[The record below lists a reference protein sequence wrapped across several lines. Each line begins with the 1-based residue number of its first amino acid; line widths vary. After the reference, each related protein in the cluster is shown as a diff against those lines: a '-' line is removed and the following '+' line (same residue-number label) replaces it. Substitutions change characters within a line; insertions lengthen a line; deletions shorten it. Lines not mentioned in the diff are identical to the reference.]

1 MATFKFYLKRP
12 DAESETGLFLSIH
25 SQNVRSKFY
34 PGISIHPKEWDQ
46 ENQRIVKRLD
56 KAEMNT
62 SLATILAEAGKIASR
77 LRNENLSEPASG
89 EIRNELEKLFKAKET
104 QTLPKTFCAYFQH
117 FIEKSANRTNPKTNQ
132 LIAEGTLKGWKTAL
146 KVFQEFERHRRRQ
159 IQFEEIDFEFYTDL
173 KAYLER
179 ECRYSLNTVGRF
191 IKVMKIVLHDATA
204 EGVNTSQKFK
214 STKFRTVTEVAN
226 AVFLNEAELRE
237 MQELDLSNNKRLEA
251 VRDWFLIGCW
261 TGLRF
266 SDWKTLTPESIS
278 EDGRTITVLMQ
289 KTQKEVSVPISPELA
304 AIFEKYQTQEGQT
317 FPKLISDQRFNDYL
331 KEVAQMM
338 ESLKT
343 AFSKE
348 RTKAGKKVSN
358 QSEKWQFISTHTAR
372 RSFATNMFKRR
383 YPVPLIMAATG
394 HKTEAEFYKYI
405 QMTAQDRANQL
416 RELMI
421 ETASRSTLRIAK

>member
-12 DAESETGLFLSIH
+12 DAESETGLYLSIY

-46 ENQRIVKRLD
+46 ENQRILKRPD

-62 SLATILAEAGKIASR
+62 SLSTILAEAGKIASR
-77 LRNENLSEPASG
+77 LRNENLSEPPSG
-89 EIRNELEKLFKAKET
+89 EIRNELEKLFKERET

-132 LIAEGTLKGWKTAL
+132 PIAAGTLKGWKTNL
-146 KVFQEFERHRRRQ
+146 KVFQEFEKYRRRQ

-179 ECRYSLNTVGRF
+179 ECRYSLNTIGRF
-191 IKVMKIVLHDATA
+191 IKVMKIVLNDATA

-214 STKFRTVTEVAN
+214 SAKFRTLSEVAN

-237 MQELDLSNNKRLEA
+237 MQELDLSTNKRLEA

-266 SDWKTLTPESIS
+266 SDWKKLTPESIS
-278 EDGRTITVLMQ
+278 DDGRTISVLMQ

-304 AIFEKYQTQEGQT
+304 AIFEKYQTQEGQA

-338 ESLKT
+338 ESQR
-343 AFSKE
+343 AVFSKE
-348 RTKAGKKVSN
+348 RTKAGMKVSN
-358 QSEKWQFISTHTAR
+358 QSEKWQLVSTHTAR
-372 RSFATNMFKRR
+372 RSFATNMFNRG
-383 YPVPLIMAATG
+383 YPVPLIMSATG
-394 HKTEAEFYKYI
+394 HKTESEFYRYI
-405 QMTAQDRANQL
+405 QITPNDKAEQL
-416 RELMI
+416 RQYMLA
-421 ETASRSTLRIAK
+421 TTSGKN